1 MHIEYEC
8 TLLEVN
14 KTKFIEKIEKLGAIK
29 KGDYYQ
35 KRYVYDFNPVDPS
48 KWIRLRTNGEKTTLT
63 IKNLKDKN
71 IIGGTEELEIE
82 VSSFELTKQ
91 ILNELGYTHR
101 NYQENKRTTY
111 ELDNIEIDIDSWPLI
126 PTYVEFEGESE
137 KDVKDFI
144 EKLDLTEEE
153 KQRIVNLDVVSIYE
167 DYYNIDVMSIK
178 KLKF

>member
-14 KTKFIEKIEKLGAIK
+14 KSEFIEKIEKLGAIK
-29 KGDYYQ
+29 KGEYFQ
-35 KRYVYDFNPVDPS
+35 KRYVFDFNPVNPS

-82 VSSFELTKQ
+82 VSDFELTKK
-91 ILNELGYTHR
+91 ILSELGYTHR
-101 NYQENKRTTY
+101 NYQENKRITY
-111 ELDNIEIDIDSWPLI
+111 VLDNVEIDIDSWPLI
-126 PTYVEFEGESE
+126 PTYVEFEGKSE

-153 KQRIVNLDVVSIYE
+153 KKKIVNLDVVSIYE
-167 DYYNIDVMSIK
+167 DYYDIDVMSIK
-178 KLKF
+178 ELKF